1 MSLLDAHIRIFIVMI
16 VIGADALVEVRLV
29 DEGVHGLSRDC
40 VDPEAHGG
48 RHAVHEHEAR
58 QPLLPID
65 NDLQSYTR

>member
-1 MSLLDAHIRIFIVMI
+1 MI
-16 VIGADALVEVRLV
+16 VIGADALVKVRLV
-29 DEGVHGLSRDC
+29 HEGVHGLPRDC

-65 NDLQSYTR
+65 NDLQPCTK